1 MPKKGQ
7 TLSPE
12 MKAKMS
18 EGRKKASALRKA
30 APKTQMI
37 ANQIPNAPVNPATV
51 EKKVLENPE
60 DKPEAVKKGVQSS
73 GETKKMEAQDFLATE
88 NTGNIAISNQLPG
101 QKDEIKKQ
109 LKKKL
114 PKLAPV
120 DAKPPEKTVEGL
132 KSNDPAAITARA
144 PFSFNALRRKL
155 AVG

>member
-1 MPKKGQ
+1 MPKKGVALTAEQ
-7 TLSPE
+7 
-12 MKAKMS
+12 KAKMA
-18 EGRKKASALRKA
+18 EGRKKASALRKEK
-30 APKTQMI
+30 PKTTI
-37 ANQIPNAPVNPATV
+37 IPNQVANLPANPATV
-51 EKKVLENPE
+51 EKTVLENPE
-60 DKPEAVKKGVQSS
+60 SKPEAVKKGVQSS

-101 QKDEIKKQ
+101 QKEEIKKQ

-120 DAKPPEKTVEGL
+120 DAHPPTETVSNLKTD
-132 KSNDPAAITARA
+132 DPKAIEARA